1 LAVVGYFIF
10 QFFGIFN
17 AVFVCVSLCL
27 IDRLHFKEALA
38 LWLQA
43 FFTLACASLALML
56 PMPKIWTFALMALMP
71 TCLYVLWRVAQA
83 CQAQH
88 SKRAW
93 VLLIVF
99 VFLAAIG
106 LRDFIAVRWQSSGM
120 DTSSYLPHAMFVFVL
135 VMAGMIVNRY
145 SLHFQQA
152 KQLSEHLS
160 EEVDKKEA
168 QIKHAYELI
177 NEQTRENAMILE
189 RQRMMSDIHDGVGAQ
204 LVSLVNQT
212 QKQAFNQD
220 QVREQASAALDE
232 LRIAVDALQPSE
244 GDLLLVLATLRYR
257 LEPRLK
263 ACGIELIWVVE
274 ALPNIEQLGSHRV
287 IQIQRIVYQA
297 ISNIIEHSKATQVV
311 MSASLINE
319 QIALTIND
327 NGCGFDINTPRQNS
341 VGLQSMAHRAKDID
355 AVLTITSGAKGTNIT
370 LTIAR

>member
-1 LAVVGYFIF
+1 
-10 QFFGIFN
+10 
-17 AVFVCVSLCL
+17 
-27 IDRLHFKEALA
+27 LHFKEALA

-43 FFTLACASLALML
+43 VFTLACASLALML

-71 TCLYVLWRVAQA
+71 TCLYVMWRVTQA

-99 VFLAAIG
+99 IFLAAIG

-177 NEQTRENAMILE
+177 NEQTRENAMMLE

-263 ACGIELIWVVE
+263 ACGIELVWLVQ
-274 ALPNIEQLGSHRV
+274 ALPNVEQLGSHRV

-311 MSASLINE
+311 MSASLVNE
-319 QIALTIND
+319 QIALSISD
-327 NGCGFDINTPRQNS
+327 NGCGFDINTPRLSS